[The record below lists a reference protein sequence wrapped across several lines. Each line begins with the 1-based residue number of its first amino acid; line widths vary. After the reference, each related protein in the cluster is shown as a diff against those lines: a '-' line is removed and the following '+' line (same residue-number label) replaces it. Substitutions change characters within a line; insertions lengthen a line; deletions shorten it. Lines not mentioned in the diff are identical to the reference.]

1 MSGQATVCRP
11 LCAGQRVA
19 AGGGHG
25 EAGAGAGAMAV
36 GAGCAAGFGALRA
49 GGGLRRDGGGGATG
63 CNWTKT
69 GFGTRR
75 GAAGSAKPEV
85 CGSGAATARTGTVCG
100 WNPGRVKV
108 TVNSLTVT
116 ATEQGVRQ
124 VCPAEVLASAP
135 AGSDS
140 NCMVVAAGAG
150 FGASNCIQLGR
161 LEQEARLK
169 PQAAMATT
177 RFMFSTVRSC
187 GFAAAFV
194 ALRAAGE
201 LCNRQCPLATPPAT
215 ATAGASAG
223 DRIPHTMCA
232 GYGK

>member
-1 MSGQATVCRP
+1 
-11 LCAGQRVA
+11 
-19 AGGGHG
+19 
-25 EAGAGAGAMAV
+25 MAV
-36 GAGCAAGFGALRA
+36 GAGCAAGLGALRA
-49 GGGLRRDGGGGATG
+49 GAGLRRAGGGGATG

-75 GAAGSAKPEV
+75 GAAGSAKPEG

-100 WNPGRVKV
+100 WNPGSVNV

-150 FGASNCIQLGR
+150 FGASNCIQLGM
-161 LEQEARLK
+161 LEQEARLR
-169 PQAAMATT
+169 PHAAMATT
-177 RFMFSTVRSC
+177 RFMFSTVHSC

-194 ALRAAGE
+194 ALRAAGA
-201 LCNRQCPLATPPAT
+201 LCNRQCPPCDAPATP
-215 ATAGASAG
+215 TAGASAG
-223 DRIPHTMCA
+223 DRIPHAICA